1 MGFAEA
7 MLATGVLKSGG
18 KDGDETNGDVKAN
31 KSLFNKVGDVSRF
44 CSHML
49 QVHFRTQF
57 NSSSCSTAFVVDGSA
72 FGLGDK
78 LHRTW
83 HRVKYVGEVDDGEAA
98 PNCLSNYV
106 KGPFIKKV
114 FA

>member
-49 QVHFRTQF
+49 QVHFRT
-57 NSSSCSTAFVVDGSA
+57 
-72 FGLGDK
+72 
-78 LHRTW
+78 
-83 HRVKYVGEVDDGEAA
+83 
-98 PNCLSNYV
+98 
-106 KGPFIKKV
+106 
-114 FA
+114 